1 MRILL
6 VAFACHPQQ
15 GSEAAVGWRV
25 ARVLAQKNPIVV
37 LTHAQQTESICQA
50 QKKGEIPPSAKF
62 IFFGSIIKWH
72 PNRMIARWQSWLEY
86 ARWLKAASKKIA
98 SICNEYSIDLVHHV
112 TITTWRMPPVRVPDA
127 IPLVWGP
134 LGGAGHFPWHL
145 LNCMSYGAALFE
157 ILRNVTSQF
166 LVRNPFL
173 IKGSQR
179 ASCVLGAS
187 QESVLWMQKLVAPK
201 TPVLKLSA
209 TFFSDSKIEEFK
221 ALFINRQMDVPL
233 RAFAGGNLIGSKG
246 VDLALRALKLAK
258 VRNVIIPFTVASFG
272 PEKEYL
278 EKLAARLE
286 ILSQITFHAGFQG
299 QEYQKALMEHSVF
312 LLPSFREGS
321 PGTIL
326 EAMLAGQI
334 PVVVKA
340 SAQGEI
346 VDSACGFPVRVGS
359 KNRICEELAEALI
372 RLHENTG
379 LRKAMSKASHQ
390 KIQNEYCASHFE
402 KKLEAAYQ
410 AALRKKQRL
419 PWPKV

>member
-1 MRILL
+1 MKILL

-25 ARVLAQKNPIVV
+25 ARILAQKYPIVV
-37 LTHAQQTESICQA
+37 LTHVQQKESICQA
-50 QKKGEIPPSAKF
+50 QEKGEIPSSAKF
-62 IFFGSIIKWH
+62 IFLGSLIKWH

-86 ARWLKAASKKIA
+86 ARWLREASRNAA
-98 SICNEYSIDLVHHV
+98 SICDEYSIDLVHHV
-112 TITTWRMPPVRVPDA
+112 TITTWRMPPVRVPDG

-134 LGGAGHFPWHL
+134 LGGAAHFPWRL
-145 LNCMSYGAALFE
+145 LSAMSCGAALFE
-157 ILRNVTSQF
+157 ILRNVTNQL

-179 ASCVLGAS
+179 AFCVLGAN
-187 QESVLWMQKLVAPK
+187 QESVEWMRKLVAPE

-209 TFFSDSKIEEFK
+209 TFFSDSKVEEFK
-221 ALFINRQMDVPL
+221 ALFASRQMDSPL

-246 VDLALRALKLAK
+246 VDLALRAIRLAK
-258 VRNVIIPFTVASFG
+258 DRGVIIPYTVASFG

-286 ILSQITFHAGFQG
+286 IMSQITFHAGFQG

-359 KNRICEELAEALI
+359 KNQICEELAKALI
-372 RLHENTG
+372 RLHEIPD
-379 LRKAMSKASHQ
+379 LRKALSDASHK
-390 KIQNEYCASHFE
+390 KIQNEYCTSHFE
-402 KKLEAAYQ
+402 NKLEAAYR
-410 AALRKKQRL
+410 AALGKKPL
-419 PWPKV
+419 PPCPKV